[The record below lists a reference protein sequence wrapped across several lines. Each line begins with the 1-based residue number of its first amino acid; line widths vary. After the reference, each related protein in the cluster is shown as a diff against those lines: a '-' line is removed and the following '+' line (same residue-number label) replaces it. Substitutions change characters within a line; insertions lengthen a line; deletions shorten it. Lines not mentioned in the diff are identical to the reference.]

1 MAEQQLSPIDM
12 LPKAVRAR
20 PPTLSELE
28 DLLMDCYEAA
38 SPQGTEG
45 EAINT
50 GYTVFQIVE
59 AFVFDHVHYKE

>member
-1 MAEQQLSPIDM
+1 MGEKLTREDM

-28 DLLMDCYEAA
+28 DLLMDCYDAA
-38 SPQGTEG
+38 TEG
-45 EAINT
+45 GERAHWAL
-50 GYTVFQIVE
+50 FQIVE